1 MKNNDIIT
9 VVAIVGAGGSG
20 KDSLL
25 KEILR
30 YNIFNFNKLTATTT
44 RKKRKNE
51 HEGVEYY
58 FKDEIDNDE
67 FLIYSQFEISDGS
80 IVKYGYEK
88 SIFKKEEMN
97 IGIFDN
103 VQLKKLKELDSQNKI
118 NLISVFL
125 EVPPDI
131 RLTRMIRRLGS
142 TPTREEINE
151 VCRRTIDDNKSYFST
166 DCDYTLD
173 NVGNINVTTEN
184 FYKLITEQIL

>member
-9 VVAIVGAGGSG
+9 VVAIIGAGGSG

-58 FKDEIDNDE
+58 FKDEIGNDE

-103 VQLKKLKELDSQNKI
+103 IQLKKLKELDSQNKI
-118 NLISVFL
+118 NLISIFL

-131 RLTRMIRRLGS
+131 RLTRMVRRLGP